1 MTAAE
6 DYNFQELMEEREF
19 RKCAPDTKDPEKLLK
34 AFIYFC
40 ENFWSI
46 RHPERG
52 RIQFEMF
59 EAQIETVESWLST
72 RYSLILKARQIGFST
87 LVATYCFWNAA
98 FYPDRPILMLSRTE
112 REAIKLLQK
121 SKYGRQFLPEWMQ
134 FRMGPYNATQTK
146 MEFANGSYIESLPS
160 ASDPA
165 RGESAYLVVVD
176 ELAFL
181 QNSEEAWGAIEPVA
195 DVGGRVIMLSTAN
208 GEGNLF
214 HRLWVGA
221 TTGANRFTPLFFP
234 WSANGRQPDWYEAK
248 ARDTPDWLMAQEYP
262 CIAAGERVGTSAGIV
277 PIESVSEGVLTTSGK
292 VLTHIPKGKRQIVEV
307 VTSHGTVLRCTP
319 DHLLAQPDGSW
330 VPAAEATE
338 IVLSRPTFAESPHFA
353 ELRSFPSVESRLE
366 ITPDMGRWLGLFM
379 GDGSCSCTTISFVS
393 DAKDADVMDEW
404 ERLCEELWGVTP
416 ARRVVGSKGGGV
428 EQRFTNK
435 QLSLLLDDL
444 GCTKVSGRSNQRIR
458 KVCVPEA
465 IWLSP
470 EPVVREFIRGLF
482 ESDGFSAKDQN
493 TVKLFTKWT
502 AFMRDVKVLLL
513 GLGLHGRIKAENK
526 TRDNR
531 TYFGQSMTLGG
542 PEAIKFH
549 EEVGFIGQRRR
560 SRRGSSRGSYARF
573 ERLVEQVVSV
583 TPVGE
588 AEVYDLE
595 IEGEHR
601 FDASGVVVH
610 NCNPEDAFLRS
621 GRPVFNLNRLREI
634 ETSKPTRGYLDP
646 SLKFIEDGG
655 ALRIWTG
662 PTDNGKYVIG
672 ADPSQGMEHGDYA
685 SVHVIN
691 ARNYEVVAHWHGLID
706 PDLLATEVLD
716 RLGRWYNNA
725 LIGVESNN
733 HGLTTLKF
741 LHKNCRYNP
750 IYTERSPKYKKSVPT
765 DTLGFRT
772 TQITKP
778 LMIDELNEALRG
790 AMTLQCVETLAELRT
805 FTRNEKG
812 KMAGSPHDDRTI
824 SLAIAN
830 QMLKYVWLEQYS
842 VKDTPPPGSFG
853 AWEKQLYGSSMSD
866 VLESRKQNAP
876 RKPIGAFAVRGK

>member
-234 WSANGRQPDWYEAK
+234 WSANGRSPDWYEAK

-262 CIAAGERVGTSAGIV
+262 
-277 PIESVSEGVLTTSGK
+277 
-292 VLTHIPKGKRQIVEV
+292 
-307 VTSHGTVLRCTP
+307 
-319 DHLLAQPDGSW
+319 
-330 VPAAEATE
+330 
-338 IVLSRPTFAESPHFA
+338 
-353 ELRSFPSVESRLE
+353 
-366 ITPDMGRWLGLFM
+366 
-379 GDGSCSCTTISFVS
+379 
-393 DAKDADVMDEW
+393 
-404 ERLCEELWGVTP
+404 
-416 ARRVVGSKGGGV
+416 
-428 EQRFTNK
+428 
-435 QLSLLLDDL
+435 
-444 GCTKVSGRSNQRIR
+444 
-458 KVCVPEA
+458 
-465 IWLSP
+465 
-470 EPVVREFIRGLF
+470 
-482 ESDGFSAKDQN
+482 
-493 TVKLFTKWT
+493 
-502 AFMRDVKVLLL
+502 
-513 GLGLHGRIKAENK
+513 
-526 TRDNR
+526 
-531 TYFGQSMTLGG
+531 QSS
-542 PEAIKFH
+542 
-549 EEVGFIGQRRR
+549 Q
-560 SRRGSSRGSYARF
+560 
-573 ERLVEQVVSV
+573 
-583 TPVGE
+583 
-588 AEVYDLE
+588 
-595 IEGEHR
+595 
-601 FDASGVVVH
+601 
-610 NCNPEDAFLRS
+610 DAFLRS
-621 GRPVFNLNRLREI
+621 GRPVFNLNRLGEV

-646 SLKFIEDGG
+646 SLKFVEDGG

-790 AMTLQCVETLAELRT
+790 AMTLQCIETLAELRT

-853 AWEKQLYGSSMSD
+853 DWEKRLYGNSMSD

>member
-262 CIAAGERVGTSAGIV
+262 
-277 PIESVSEGVLTTSGK
+277 
-292 VLTHIPKGKRQIVEV
+292 
-307 VTSHGTVLRCTP
+307 
-319 DHLLAQPDGSW
+319 D
-330 VPAAEATE
+330 
-338 IVLSRPTFAESPHFA
+338 
-353 ELRSFPSVESRLE
+353 
-366 ITPDMGRWLGLFM
+366 
-379 GDGSCSCTTISFVS
+379 
-393 DAKDADVMDEW
+393 
-404 ERLCEELWGVTP
+404 
-416 ARRVVGSKGGGV
+416 
-428 EQRFTNK
+428 
-435 QLSLLLDDL
+435 
-444 GCTKVSGRSNQRIR
+444 
-458 KVCVPEA
+458 
-465 IWLSP
+465 
-470 EPVVREFIRGLF
+470 
-482 ESDGFSAKDQN
+482 
-493 TVKLFTKWT
+493 
-502 AFMRDVKVLLL
+502 
-513 GLGLHGRIKAENK
+513 
-526 TRDNR
+526 
-531 TYFGQSMTLGG
+531 
-542 PEAIKFH
+542 
-549 EEVGFIGQRRR
+549 
-560 SRRGSSRGSYARF
+560 
-573 ERLVEQVVSV
+573 
-583 TPVGE
+583 
-588 AEVYDLE
+588 
-595 IEGEHR
+595 
-601 FDASGVVVH
+601 
-610 NCNPEDAFLRS
+610 NPEDAFLRS

-790 AMTLQCVETLAELRT
+790 AMTLQCIETLAELRT